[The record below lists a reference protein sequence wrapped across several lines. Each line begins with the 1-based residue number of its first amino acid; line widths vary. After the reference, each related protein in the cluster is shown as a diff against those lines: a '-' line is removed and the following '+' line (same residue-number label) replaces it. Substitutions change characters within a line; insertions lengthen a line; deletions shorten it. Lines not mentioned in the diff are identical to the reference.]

1 MRIATRQKL
10 RSLVFL
16 FQTGVLCTAIS
27 VNLAKGVDRSTVYW
41 VWSGA
46 VTTDSAVVKARLQPG
61 TNTARLL
68 VDTTSSFT
76 DPVSFPSSGY
86 VEPDPDGVATFR
98 LTGLNADT
106 AYHYSV
112 EIEGQRR
119 LSGKLHTFAQGPM
132 SFRVA
137 FGSCAT
143 TGSNHEIF
151 STIEGMNPL
160 FFLHMGDF
168 HYENIAENDPALF
181 QDAFEEVLA
190 SQRQSSLYRSSH
202 IVYIWDD
209 HDYGPNDS
217 DRLAKGRPA
226 ALKVYRQYVPHYPLF
241 LPTNQLGTIQQAFTV
256 GRVRFILT
264 DGRSQRDPTNV
275 SDGPKKSMLGV
286 EQRGW
291 LFKELA
297 SAKDYALVVWV
308 NVVPWITKSQVGSD
322 IGWEPFSYERTQIAD
337 EIKGM
342 GLVNRMLILS
352 GDGHMVA
359 IDDGT
364 NSDYSSD
371 GKADGRAFPVVQA
384 APIDRFPRVKGGP
397 YSHGVAARTGVT
409 RLFGLI
415 KEQQFGFMNITD
427 TGQVI
432 DVELSGRNS
441 KGEILKG
448 MLLKMRCDS
457 EGCKVVD

>member
-1 MRIATRQKL
+1 MRVVRRQRL

-16 FQTGVLCTAIS
+16 VQAGVLCAAIS
-27 VNLAKGVDRSTVYW
+27 VTLARGADRSTVHW

-46 VTTDSAVVKARLQPG
+46 VTTDSAVVKARIEPR
-61 TNTARLL
+61 TKTARLL
-68 VDTTSSFT
+68 ADTTGPFRN
-76 DPVSFPSSGY
+76 PISFPSSGY
-86 VEPDPDGVATFR
+86 VETDSDGVATFQ
-98 LTGLNADT
+98 LTGLDPDT
-106 AYHYSV
+106 LYHYSV
-112 EIEGQRR
+112 EVDGQRR
-119 LSGKLHTFAQGPM
+119 LSGRLHTFAEGPM
-132 SFRVA
+132 SFRIA

-151 STIEGMNPL
+151 STIESLDPL

-181 QDAFEEVLA
+181 QEAFEAVLA
-190 SQRQSSLYRSSH
+190 SARQSSLYRSTP

-226 ALKVYRQYVPHYPLF
+226 ALKVYRQYVPHYPL
-241 LPTNQLGTIQQAFTV
+241 TDASNELGTIQQAFTV

-264 DGRSQRDPTNV
+264 DGRSQRDPTTDP
-275 SDGPKKSMLGV
+275 DGPKKSMLGA
-286 EQRGW
+286 EQRSW

-297 SAKDYALVVWV
+297 SAKEYALVVWV

-322 IGWEPFSYERTQIAD
+322 IGWEPFSYERRQIAD
-337 EIKGM
+337 EIKRL

-371 GKADGRAFPVVQA
+371 GDTGERAFPVVQA

-397 YSHGVAARTGVT
+397 YSHGVAARRGVS

-415 KEQQFGFMNITD
+415 KEQQFGLMDLTD
-427 TGQVI
+427 DGQAI
-432 DVELSGRNS
+432 DVGLSGRDS
-441 KGEILKG
+441 KGGILEG
-448 MLLKMRCDS
+448 MFLRLRCDS
-457 EGCKVVD
+457 RGCKVVD